1 MAEEDYYDIL
11 GIQKNATESEI
22 KKAYRKKAMEYH
34 PDRNPDDKTAEE
46 RFKKVGEAYTV
57 LSNPQ
62 KRQQYDRFGKAGMK
76 GAAGFGGTTGGFDPF
91 DIFREVFGGGG
102 FGDIFGMGG
111 GATGRRSNVQRGS
124 DLQIRLKLTLEEIA
138 EGVVKKIKIK
148 RYGRCETC
156 SGSGAKPG
164 TGHTTCSTC
173 HGRGEVAYRQ
183 GFFTVSQ
190 TCPACHGEG
199 KTIEKPCSAC
209 GGDGRV
215 RGETTL
221 EVQVPAGVSQGQYL
235 TLQNKGNAGPR
246 GGPNGDVIVL
256 IEEKPHKYF
265 ERHGDDLIYTLRL
278 GLTQMALGDEVHVPT
293 LTGKAKITI
302 APGTQ
307 NDKILRMRGKG
318 IPHLDRGGA
327 GDELIRVS
335 VYIPEKLDQKEKKL
349 LKELSQYETMYPRKG
364 EKGFFER
371 VKQAF
376 S

>member
-1 MAEEDYYDIL
+1 MVEQDYYEIL
-11 GIQKNATESEI
+11 GVKSDASEMEI

-34 PDRNPDDKTAEE
+34 PDRNPNDEASED
-46 RFKKVGEAYTV
+46 RFKQVGEAYSV

-62 KRQQYDRFGKAGMK
+62 KRRQYDQFGKAGMR
-76 GAAGFGGTTGGFDPF
+76 GAGGFGAGTGGFDPF
-91 DIFREVFGGGG
+91 DIFREVFGGG

-111 GATGRRSNVQRGS
+111 TSGRRSRVQRGS

-138 EGVVKKIKIK
+138 GGVLKKIKIK
-148 RYGRCETC
+148 RYNRCDTC
-156 SGSGAKPG
+156 SGSGASPG

-183 GFFTVSQ
+183 GFFAVSQ
-190 TCPACHGEG
+190 TCPACKGEG
-199 KTIEKPCSAC
+199 KTIEKPCKDC
-209 GGDGRV
+209 NGDGRI
-215 RGETTL
+215 RGETTVD
-221 EVQVPAGVSQGQYL
+221 VQVPAGVSQGQYL
-235 TLQNKGNAGPR
+235 TLQNVGNAGPR
-246 GGPNGDVIVL
+246 GGPHGDVIVL
-256 IEEKPHKYF
+256 IEELPHKYF
-265 ERHGDDLIYTLRL
+265 ERHGDDLIYTLHL
-278 GLTQMALGDEVHVPT
+278 GFTQMILGDEVEVPT

-302 APGTQ
+302 APGTP

-335 VYIPEKLDQKEKKL
+335 VFIPEKVDQKEKRL
-349 LKELSQYETMYPRKG
+349 LRELSQYETMYPQKG

-371 VKQAF
+371 IKQAF